1 MYKKVSINPNIKPS
15 EEGNYSIDI
24 SPLNNTIAL
33 STNNT
38 CSLYQ
43 KNQFIESEEKLQ
55 QIPSISFQDTITSSK
70 FTKNGNHLVIS
81 DFEYKLSLYST
92 SMDNQPPE
100 LVHQFEPGNCN
111 FLFYII
117 FLL

>member
-24 SPLNNTIAL
+24 SPLNSA
-33 STNNT
+33 SAFCTNNT

-43 KNQFIESEEKLQ
+43 KNQFIESQDKPQ

-117 FLL
+117 FL